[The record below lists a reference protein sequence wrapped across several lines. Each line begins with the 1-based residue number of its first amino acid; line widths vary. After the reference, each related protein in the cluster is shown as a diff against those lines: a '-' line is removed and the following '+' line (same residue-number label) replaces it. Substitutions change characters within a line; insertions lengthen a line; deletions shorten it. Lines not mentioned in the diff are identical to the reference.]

1 MSFMWRGAWG
11 GVVCGSGNAQT
22 EDKRPPQHN
31 SLFPWKTWGNTSS
44 PSVET
49 YRLESASGSG
59 GSIAGVPNGIAIPG
73 SEPRSED
80 ATKRSGS
87 YFGGYFRAYL
97 GKGDVEEDSGDGNE
111 DNEVVSVASS
121 GSDRLISGG
130 DGVKRVVIK
139 GQGQEPA
146 SEEPGPRA
154 SYFTFPW
161 RTGDDNGPSA
171 YLWKKRKVTI
181 DRESVPQFE
190 EVPPEE
196 VTEVSRSGSKVVP
209 IIRFPWRQSSED
221 AGGSPGTE
229 EPSFSLPWGAADKS
243 RQKGEVHANGN
254 YPTEASLKKDDS
266 SAPGNNYLSFPWRR
280 RPTKNDLSTEAWIS
294 TLSISW
300 LRGNGVKSDSEKERK
315 NDVVGQGGGASPGTD
330 GEQSKI
336 KDGDTN
342 NVLVVSRAGGE
353 RERESYVVGQGGGAS
368 PGADGEQSKIKD
380 GDSNDDVLGKENIAE
395 VEKSGGDV
403 NIRVQNGGNDN
414 DMVERSS
421 DGGSSGVQKHGGG
434 SYGVENVGG
443 GGRAEKGNGGGDI
456 SEIEEDGGSTEV
468 EEDGSHGDSSETEK
482 CGAGGG
488 SHGSG
493 NGGGG
498 MTTSTQASST
508 PYLQHLA
515 VFTSRAAH
523 FKTKILQN
531 LGKADRTVDD
541 VFDDYEINFS
551 RQQNNASRLHKEVA
565 NYLRCCRAL
574 HGASKSL
581 FETLAEVYEPE
592 WVGHELLY
600 AQAQNSDM
608 LWTDFCHKVQ
618 DQTLAPL
625 TAYHQQ
631 FPEVRKKIDK
641 RGRKLVDYDSQRH
654 QLENLQRA
662 NRRDEYKIA
671 RARDALETARVTY
684 EVLNK
689 ELYEELPALYDQ
701 RIPNVSASLQTL
713 FAAEATVMAES
724 SKVAKE
730 LEAIADKLSKECAKG
745 TYKVKRGVAP
755 RPLSVVESSPKTINS
770 PSMWYDGGAV
780 EEGGNSFR
788 SLEGNEGTL
797 DITTTEDNQESSP
810 TLEHKETYKSIPDSD
825 QRTPTPPPSPLPLE
839 SPSNDADSVPSAPID
854 SEHDTNNRPTIS
866 GPVTTNKEE
875 TGRPYEEIEFE
886 DKKVNGTVSPQARTN
901 GEVIGTKIPPGATTE
916 GLPQGVL
923 YRVRATYKYTREDVD
938 EISFEVGDTI
948 QVVEYEDPEEQEEG
962 WLTGIKE
969 GTMEKGLFPANF
981 TRPI

>member
-1 MSFMWRGAWG
+1 IACATRGK
-11 GVVCGSGNAQT
+11 V
-22 EDKRPPQHN
+22 
-31 SLFPWKTWGNTSS
+31 
-44 PSVET
+44 
-49 YRLESASGSG
+49 
-59 GSIAGVPNGIAIPG
+59 
-73 SEPRSED
+73 
-80 ATKRSGS
+80 
-87 YFGGYFRAYL
+87 
-97 GKGDVEEDSGDGNE
+97 DGP
-111 DNEVVSVASS
+111 
-121 GSDRLISGG
+121 L
-130 DGVKRVVIK
+130 
-139 GQGQEPA
+139 QQC
-146 SEEPGPRA
+146 
-154 SYFTFPW
+154 T
-161 RTGDDNGPSA
+161 TGDC
-171 YLWKKRKVTI
+171 
-181 DRESVPQFE
+181 
-190 EVPPEE
+190 
-196 VTEVSRSGSKVVP
+196 
-209 IIRFPWRQSSED
+209 
-221 AGGSPGTE
+221 
-229 EPSFSLPWGAADKS
+229 
-243 RQKGEVHANGN
+243 
-254 YPTEASLKKDDS
+254 
-266 SAPGNNYLSFPWRR
+266 
-280 RPTKNDLSTEAWIS
+280 
-294 TLSISW
+294 
-300 LRGNGVKSDSEKERK
+300 LR
-315 NDVVGQGGGASPGTD
+315 
-330 GEQSKI
+330 
-336 KDGDTN
+336 
-342 NVLVVSRAGGE
+342 
-353 RERESYVVGQGGGAS
+353 
-368 PGADGEQSKIKD
+368 
-380 GDSNDDVLGKENIAE
+380 
-395 VEKSGGDV
+395 
-403 NIRVQNGGNDN
+403 
-414 DMVERSS
+414 
-421 DGGSSGVQKHGGG
+421 
-434 SYGVENVGG
+434 
-443 GGRAEKGNGGGDI
+443 
-456 SEIEEDGGSTEV
+456 
-468 EEDGSHGDSSETEK
+468 
-482 CGAGGG
+482 
-488 SHGSG
+488 
-493 NGGGG
+493 
-498 MTTSTQASST
+498 
-508 PYLQHLA
+508 
-515 VFTSRAAH
+515 
-523 FKTKILQN
+523 
-531 LGKADRTVDD
+531 
-541 VFDDYEINFS
+541 
-551 RQQNNASRLHKEVA
+551 
-565 NYLRCCRAL
+565 
-574 HGASKSL
+574 L
-581 FETLAEVYEPE
+581 F
-592 WVGHELLY
+592 
-600 AQAQNSDM
+600 Q
-608 LWTDFCHKVQ
+608 
-618 DQTLAPL
+618 
-625 TAYHQQ
+625 
-631 FPEVRKKIDK
+631 KKIDK

-901 GEVIGTKIPPGATTE
+901 GEVIGTKIPPDGGLQPSVSAGATTE

>member
-1 MSFMWRGAWG
+1 
-11 GVVCGSGNAQT
+11 
-22 EDKRPPQHN
+22 
-31 SLFPWKTWGNTSS
+31 
-44 PSVET
+44 
-49 YRLESASGSG
+49 
-59 GSIAGVPNGIAIPG
+59 
-73 SEPRSED
+73 
-80 ATKRSGS
+80 
-87 YFGGYFRAYL
+87 
-97 GKGDVEEDSGDGNE
+97 
-111 DNEVVSVASS
+111 
-121 GSDRLISGG
+121 
-130 DGVKRVVIK
+130 
-139 GQGQEPA
+139 
-146 SEEPGPRA
+146 
-154 SYFTFPW
+154 
-161 RTGDDNGPSA
+161 
-171 YLWKKRKVTI
+171 
-181 DRESVPQFE
+181 
-190 EVPPEE
+190 
-196 VTEVSRSGSKVVP
+196 
-209 IIRFPWRQSSED
+209 
-221 AGGSPGTE
+221 
-229 EPSFSLPWGAADKS
+229 
-243 RQKGEVHANGN
+243 
-254 YPTEASLKKDDS
+254 
-266 SAPGNNYLSFPWRR
+266 
-280 RPTKNDLSTEAWIS
+280 
-294 TLSISW
+294 
-300 LRGNGVKSDSEKERK
+300 
-315 NDVVGQGGGASPGTD
+315 
-330 GEQSKI
+330 
-336 KDGDTN
+336 
-342 NVLVVSRAGGE
+342 
-353 RERESYVVGQGGGAS
+353 
-368 PGADGEQSKIKD
+368 
-380 GDSNDDVLGKENIAE
+380 
-395 VEKSGGDV
+395 
-403 NIRVQNGGNDN
+403 
-414 DMVERSS
+414 
-421 DGGSSGVQKHGGG
+421 
-434 SYGVENVGG
+434 
-443 GGRAEKGNGGGDI
+443 
-456 SEIEEDGGSTEV
+456 
-468 EEDGSHGDSSETEK
+468 
-482 CGAGGG
+482 
-488 SHGSG
+488 
-493 NGGGG
+493 
-498 MTTSTQASST
+498 
-508 PYLQHLA
+508 
-515 VFTSRAAH
+515 
-523 FKTKILQN
+523 ILQN

-770 PSMWYDGGAV
+770 PS
-780 EEGGNSFR
+780 
-788 SLEGNEGTL
+788 
-797 DITTTEDNQESSP
+797 I
-810 TLEHKETYKSIPDSD
+810 
-825 QRTPTPPPSPLPLE
+825 
-839 SPSNDADSVPSAPID
+839 
-854 SEHDTNNRPTIS
+854 RPTIS

>member
-1 MSFMWRGAWG
+1 
-11 GVVCGSGNAQT
+11 
-22 EDKRPPQHN
+22 
-31 SLFPWKTWGNTSS
+31 
-44 PSVET
+44 
-49 YRLESASGSG
+49 
-59 GSIAGVPNGIAIPG
+59 
-73 SEPRSED
+73 
-80 ATKRSGS
+80 
-87 YFGGYFRAYL
+87 
-97 GKGDVEEDSGDGNE
+97 
-111 DNEVVSVASS
+111 
-121 GSDRLISGG
+121 
-130 DGVKRVVIK
+130 
-139 GQGQEPA
+139 
-146 SEEPGPRA
+146 
-154 SYFTFPW
+154 
-161 RTGDDNGPSA
+161 
-171 YLWKKRKVTI
+171 
-181 DRESVPQFE
+181 
-190 EVPPEE
+190 
-196 VTEVSRSGSKVVP
+196 
-209 IIRFPWRQSSED
+209 
-221 AGGSPGTE
+221 
-229 EPSFSLPWGAADKS
+229 
-243 RQKGEVHANGN
+243 
-254 YPTEASLKKDDS
+254 
-266 SAPGNNYLSFPWRR
+266 
-280 RPTKNDLSTEAWIS
+280 
-294 TLSISW
+294 
-300 LRGNGVKSDSEKERK
+300 
-315 NDVVGQGGGASPGTD
+315 
-330 GEQSKI
+330 
-336 KDGDTN
+336 
-342 NVLVVSRAGGE
+342 
-353 RERESYVVGQGGGAS
+353 
-368 PGADGEQSKIKD
+368 
-380 GDSNDDVLGKENIAE
+380 
-395 VEKSGGDV
+395 
-403 NIRVQNGGNDN
+403 
-414 DMVERSS
+414 MVERSS

-508 PYLQHLA
+508 PYLQHLG

-770 PSMWYDGGAV
+770 PS
-780 EEGGNSFR
+780 
-788 SLEGNEGTL
+788 
-797 DITTTEDNQESSP
+797 I
-810 TLEHKETYKSIPDSD
+810 
-825 QRTPTPPPSPLPLE
+825 
-839 SPSNDADSVPSAPID
+839 
-854 SEHDTNNRPTIS
+854 RPTIS

-901 GEVIGTKIPPGATTE
+901 GEVIGTKIPPAGGSALSNGPSFTSPLAELDKKVEEIYDIPVDGGLQPSVSAGATTE